1 MPQTRDQD
9 GRQKHTQINL
19 VGSRAEQTAR
29 AGHGR
34 CHSFPIASY
43 KLLVVLPW
51 LLWWFCLPES
61 LTYRYGNS
69 WSFPPAPGPPNIK
82 PECECEIDSAGHS
95 ILSSQEGH
103 GAWLQ
108 PTSCQPQSCQA
119 WISNTIEQNEPTSMT
134 GRKHIL
140 FCFKWQIIE
149 FFFFFSSLRK
159 ETDLNSSFQL
169 GWFHATFGIGNNEAI
184 CPCRPVS
191 GVNNKYP
198 ERRLL

>member
-149 FFFFFSSLRK
+149 FFFFF
-159 ETDLNSSFQL
+159 
-169 GWFHATFGIGNNEAI
+169 FHH
-184 CPCRPVS
+184 
-191 GVNNKYP
+191 
-198 ERRLL
+198 